1 MGNGRKSLSCRAS
14 AVERILNVRFGHNK
28 PTVSAGND
36 KQANVGDLVTLD
48 GSGSDPDNRGD
59 VTFRWKQVFSPPSLV
74 LSEDPVDL
82 SDETDPSPT
91 FTPVKAGD
99 LEFEL
104 TVTDVDGL
112 SASAEVTVSVVN
124 RPPVANAGPDQNVVV
139 GGMVTLDASESSDP
153 DGDSLTYSWER
164 MSGPAVTLSDATAVS
179 PTFTAPSSVTTLT
192 FRVTVTDSM
201 GSTGSD
207 TVTIRVEPETW
218 GSWTDTGE
226 RRISPDDELIRQ
238 RKETRTSNCNN
249 TETRWVYH
257 EPLDQSPVWGVWTD
271 TGETR
276 GATPCVQEKEQQRTS
291 DQGETQT
298 RWVDDPQPETW
309 GSWTDSG
316 ITRGEDTGNPEKE
329 QYRFSNCGNFEYRW
343 VED

>member
-1 MGNGRKSLSCRAS
+1 M
-14 AVERILNVRFGHNK
+14 
-28 PTVSAGND
+28 
-36 KQANVGDLVTLD
+36 
-48 GSGSDPDNRGD
+48 
-59 VTFRWKQVFSPPSLV
+59 
-74 LSEDPVDL
+74 
-82 SDETDPSPT
+82 
-91 FTPVKAGD
+91 
-99 LEFEL
+99 
-104 TVTDVDGL
+104 
-112 SASAEVTVSVVN
+112 
-124 RPPVANAGPDQNVVV
+124 
-139 GGMVTLDASESSDP
+139 
-153 DGDSLTYSWER
+153 
-164 MSGPAVTLSDATAVS
+164 
-179 PTFTAPSSVTTLT
+179 TTLT